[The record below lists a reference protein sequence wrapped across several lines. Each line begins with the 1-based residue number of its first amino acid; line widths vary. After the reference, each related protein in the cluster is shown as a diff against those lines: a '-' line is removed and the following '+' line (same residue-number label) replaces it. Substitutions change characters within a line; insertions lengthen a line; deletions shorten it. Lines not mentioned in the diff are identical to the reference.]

1 LNKTAID
8 YKTITKD
15 VANAS
20 AAVKLSTEGT
30 GKNLAQAAIESKK
43 LGLSLDQVDKIA
55 DSLLNFESSIQSEME
70 AELLTGQELNLEE
83 ARRLALNND
92 LVGLSKEIGKNQK
105 VINTFTTSNR
115 ITQEAIAKSLG
126 MSREEMAEMILE
138 QKALKTF
145 GAANASELDKAV
157 KKEYEQVKLL
167 EKQGKFAEAEVIR
180 QRIINKLGSDEK
192 INQLDNK
199 SLAEMQALAAQKT
212 VEAFTI
218 LTPLLEK
225 VKKIFEI
232 ISANAK
238 TTANILGVIGG
249 LLLFDKFFKLAKV
262 FKGLVNG
269 AKSIA
274 KFLGI
279 GAKSSEKVTAAV
291 MKTGGNKIYGAAA
304 KAAVKAGTATVA
316 KVATKEGTKIAGKE
330 GTKMAAKAG
339 GKLVGKSLL
348 KRIPIL
354 GSLVG
359 LGFAI
364 DRIAKGDFAGAAMEV
379 GSAGLGLLDL
389 VAPGVGTGLSLA
401 ADLAI
406 AGRDMK
412 KSGTI
417 TPGESK
423 PAKPMATGGIVTG
436 PTRALVGEAGP
447 EAVIPLDKLYAK
459 FDQLIKATHQGKDVS
474 LNLSGFRVQ

>member
-1 LNKTAID
+1 
-8 YKTITKD
+8 
-15 VANAS
+15 
-20 AAVKLSTEGT
+20 
-30 GKNLAQAAIESKK
+30 
-43 LGLSLDQVDKIA
+43 
-55 DSLLNFESSIQSEME
+55 
-70 AELLTGQELNLEE
+70 
-83 ARRLALNND
+83 
-92 LVGLSKEIGKNQK
+92 
-105 VINTFTTSNR
+105 
-115 ITQEAIAKSLG
+115 
-126 MSREEMAEMILE
+126 MSREDMSEMLLE
-138 QKALKTF
+138 QKALSAF
-145 GAANASELDKAV
+145 GASNAKDLDAAV
-157 KKEYEQVKLL
+157 KKEYEQVKAL
-167 EKQGKFAEAEVIR
+167 EKQGKFADAEVIR
-180 QRIINKLGSDEK
+180 QKIINKLGSDEK
-192 INQLDNK
+192 ITQLDNK
-199 SLAEMQALAAQKT
+199 SIAEMQALAAQKT
-212 VEAFTI
+212 IEAFTI

-232 ISANAK
+232 ISANAQ

-304 KAAVKAGTATVA
+304 KAAVKAGTATVS

-330 GTKMAAKAG
+330 GTKIAAKTGSKFLAKG
-339 GKLVGKSLL
+339 LL
-348 KRIPIL
+348 KRIPII

-359 LGFAI
+359 LGFAV
-364 DRIAKGDFAGAAMEV
+364 DRLIKGDITGAALET
-379 GSAGLGLLDL
+379 GSAALGLLDL
-389 VAPGVGTGLSLA
+389 AVPGLGTGLSLA
-401 ADLAI
+401 ADAGI
-406 AGRDMK
+406 AARDFK
-412 KSGTI
+412 NAGTI

-459 FDQLIKATHQGKDVS
+459 FDQLIKATQQGKDVS